1 MKISVVVPVYNVAEY
16 LPECIESIQKQTFDD
31 YEIILVDDG
40 STDSSGIICD
50 EYAANDAR
58 IRIIHQ
64 KNAGVSAA
72 RNTGLESAVGDYIAF
87 VDSDDIVDTEYL
99 SCMYEGITAQNAD
112 MVVVQHKSF
121 KQSIGESKP
130 NTQSKNSLLV
140 SGREACF
147 IRYAGYDKVYP
158 AVWGKLY
165 NREIFNDLRFPL
177 GRIHEDQ
184 YVISVALQKCRKILI
199 LDTELYYYR
208 TRENSITNSAFS
220 ANQFDNIILMNEVIA
235 YYKLTGDT
243 KLVNAA
249 KKHRRKT
256 LAQYTI
262 QARAAHIKNPDG
274 CRLNLLRAFVIA
286 RKVRGKDWCE
296 WNLSMIYPKLVP
308 WYERLEWLLKQIC
321 PSLKG

>member
-1 MKISVVVPVYNVAEY
+1 MKISVIVPIYNVAEY
-16 LPECIESIQKQTFDD
+16 LPECIESVQKQTFDD
-31 YEIILVDDG
+31 FEIILVDDG
-40 STDSSGIICD
+40 STDGSGKICD
-50 EYAANDAR
+50 DYAANDAR
-58 IRIIHQ
+58 IQIIHQ
-64 KNAGVSAA
+64 NNAGLSAE
-72 RNTGLESAVGDYIAF
+72 RNAGLEIATGDYIAF
-87 VDSDDIVDTEYL
+87 VDSDDIVADEYL
-99 SCMYEGITAQNAD
+99 SCMYEEITAQSAD
-112 MVVVQHKSF
+112 MVIAQHKSF
-121 KQSIGESKP
+121 KQSVGGSKP
-130 NTQSKNSLLV
+130 NTQNKNSLLV

-165 NREIFNDLRFPL
+165 RREIFNDLRFPL

-199 LDTELYYYR
+199 SDAELYYYR
-208 TRENSITNSAFS
+208 TRENSITNSVFS
-220 ANQFDNIILMNEVIA
+220 VNQFDNIILMNDVIA
-235 YYKLTGDT
+235 YYKQTGDT
-243 KLVNAA
+243 QLVSAA

-262 QARAAHIKNPDG
+262 QARAAHIKNPSG
-274 CRLNLLRAFVIA
+274 CRMNLLRAFVIA

-308 WYERLEWLLKQIC
+308 WYERLEWLLKQIF